1 MSSPTERPAPARA
14 RVAGKRIR
22 RTSGA
27 TRYAGFAAAAL
38 AFGLAVAFLFQTGA
52 FNVREAKKSDPPAVV
67 EYPDQISGSNATIT
81 GHDKNQKPFAIK
93 AAKGQQ
99 DKAVKT
105 LVHLQ
110 HVVGNF
116 ERESGNPMDV
126 SANSGR
132 YDTATK
138 KFELQGNVVLSEG
151 STMKALME
159 VAEINTLDQSL
170 QSSGPVTV
178 DMKGTTIKAGSLSVS
193 ENGTRVLFRGGV
205 KARFVTNT
213 AATGDGG

>member
-1 MSSPTERPAPARA
+1 
-14 RVAGKRIR
+14 VGL
-22 RTSGA
+22 
-27 TRYAGFAAAAL
+27 AAA
-38 AFGLAVAFLFQTGA
+38 FVIQTGV
-52 FNVREAKKSDPPAVV
+52 FDIREAKKSDPPAVV
-67 EYPDQISGSNATIT
+67 EYPEQISGSNATIT

-110 HVVGNF
+110 QVVGNF
-116 ERESGNPMDV
+116 ERQSGNPMDV

-151 STMKALME
+151 STMKAQME

-170 QSSGPVTV
+170 RSSGPVTV
-178 DMKGTTIKAGSLSVS
+178 DMKGATIKANSLSVS
-193 ENGTRVLFRGGV
+193 ENGTRILFRGGV

-213 AATGDGG
+213 APAGGGG

>member
-1 MSSPTERPAPARA
+1 MSSPTDGPASARTA
-14 RVAGKRIR
+14 NAKRR
-22 RTSGA
+22 AYRTSSA
-27 TRYAGFAAAAL
+27 ARYAGFAAVAL
-38 AFGLAVAFLFQTGA
+38 AVGLAAAFVIQTGV
-52 FNVREAKKSDPPAVV
+52 FDIREAKKSDPPAVV
-67 EYPDQISGSNATIT
+67 EYPEQISGSNATIT

-110 HVVGNF
+110 QVVGNF
-116 ERESGNPMDV
+116 ERQSGNPMDV

-159 VAEINTLDQSL
+159 VAEINTVDQSL

-178 DMKGTTIKAGSLSVS
+178 DMKGATIKANSLSVS
-193 ENGTRVLFRGGV
+193 ENGTRILFRGGV

-213 AATGDGG
+213 APAGGGG

>member
-1 MSSPTERPAPARA
+1 MSSPTESPAPARA
-14 RVAGKRIR
+14 ASSKRRVR
-22 RTSGA
+22 RASSA
-27 TRYAGFAAAAL
+27 ARYAGFAAAAL
-38 AFGLAVAFLFQTGA
+38 ALGLVAAFVIQTG
-52 FNVREAKKSDPPAVV
+52 VLKIPDAKKSDPPAVV
-67 EYPDQISGSNATIT
+67 EYPEQISGNNATIT

-110 HVVGNF
+110 DVVGNF
-116 ERESGNPMDV
+116 ERQSGSPMDI
-126 SANSGR
+126 SANTGR

-138 KFELQGNVVLSEG
+138 RFELQGNVVFSEG
-151 STMKALME
+151 SKMKALME

-170 QSSGPVTV
+170 KSSGPVTV
-178 DMKGTTIKAGSLSVS
+178 DMKGTTIKANSLSVS

-213 AATGDGG
+213 APAGGGG